1 MNNTIKETWSQ
12 THPAVKTGVVV
23 VGVAIAGFILYKVYK
38 VIAGGIGKITNRKEG
53 GEALQDLV
61 ILAQKGITP
70 TLSDSDA
77 EGFVNAIRT
86 ECNKSW
92 YEDTSEQTIY
102 SQLQRIKNEADW
114 AKVKYRW
121 GTQNIGGVQKSLT
134 EAIVGELDDYEK
146 QEANSILF
154 LAGVSNAF

>member
-1 MNNTIKETWSQ
+1 MNSAIKETWSQ

-23 VGVAIAGFILYKVYK
+23 VGVALTGLLLYKIYK
-38 VIAGGIGKITNRKEG
+38 VVASGIGKLTNRKEG
-53 GEALQDLV
+53 GEALQDLI
-61 ILAQKGITP
+61 ILAQEGITP

-77 EGFVNAIRT
+77 ESFVNAIRA
-86 ECNKSW
+86 ECNKAW

-102 SQLQRIKNEADW
+102 SQLSRVKNIADW

-121 GTQNIGGVQKSLT
+121 GTQAIDGVQKSLT

-146 QEANSILF
+146 QQANSILF

>member
-1 MNNTIKETWSQ
+1 
-12 THPAVKTGVVV
+12 
-23 VGVAIAGFILYKVYK
+23 
-38 VIAGGIGKITNRKEG
+38 
-53 GEALQDLV
+53 LQDLI
-61 ILAQKGITP
+61 ILAQEGITP

-77 EGFVNAIRT
+77 EGFVNAIRA
-86 ECNKSW
+86 ECNKAW

-102 SQLQRIKNEADW
+102 SQLARVKNIADW

-121 GTQNIGGVQKSLT
+121 GTQAVDGVQKSLT

-146 QEANSILF
+146 QQANSILF